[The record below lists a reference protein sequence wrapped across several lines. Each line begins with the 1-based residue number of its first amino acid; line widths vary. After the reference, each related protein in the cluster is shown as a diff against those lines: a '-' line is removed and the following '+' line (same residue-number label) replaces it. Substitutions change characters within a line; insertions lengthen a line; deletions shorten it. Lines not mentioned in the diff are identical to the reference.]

1 MIIYECVYLSADG
14 EILTP
19 VIPIK
24 LSHFQI
30 GNMTE
35 RQAEELFVQVRW
47 ADNGGEPCCPD
58 CPRPTTIYRCRRRH
72 PDPERGGANR
82 YRCKSCRGDFSATS
96 GTLFAWH
103 KMSFKELL
111 HAMLAFLNEVKG
123 KGTLPLT
130 RETGATYKPAF
141 VFAHKL
147 RAAMWHET
155 AHLRVGDPG
164 IGGPNSYVVIDG
176 AHPS

>member
-1 MIIYECVYLSADG
+1 
-14 EILTP
+14 
-19 VIPIK
+19 
-24 LSHFQI
+24 
-30 GNMTE
+30 
-35 RQAEELFVQVRW
+35 
-47 ADNGGEPCCPD
+47 
-58 CPRPTTIYRCRRRH
+58 
-72 PDPERGGANR
+72 
-82 YRCKSCRGDFSATS
+82 
-96 GTLFAWH
+96 
-103 KMSFKELL
+103 MSFKELL

-176 AHPS
+176 VHIPRSFRKPNKRDAALEKALKAEASQNDRWMVAIRQRPRKYSTDNTVTIIGVFKKEGHAVPWIKSRVIPNTSVHTDFEPSWGNLRGKFKRKVVNHNKMY